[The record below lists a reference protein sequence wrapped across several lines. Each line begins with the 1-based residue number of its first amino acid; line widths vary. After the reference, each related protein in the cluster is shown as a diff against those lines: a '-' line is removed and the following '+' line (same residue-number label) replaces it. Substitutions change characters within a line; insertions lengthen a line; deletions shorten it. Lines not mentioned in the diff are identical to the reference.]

1 MGNTF
6 GQKLVCCPLPTPT
19 VNKLTWALQ
28 KIEGCFRS
36 FMKTLKKRFQ
46 IFFSKFN
53 SNLRKFLLYFRK
65 FFGLKNNK
73 NRHLG
78 KRRHNFYSNFF
89 SGKICTTKI
98 NETYELVYFP
108 KNCISELY
116 AFIVGKSISK
126 YLPLDF

>member
-73 NRHLG
+73 NRHLR

-89 SGKICTTKI
+89 FGQNLYYENKRDMSWSIFQKIVFQNCTPSLLENRFRNI
-98 NETYELVYFP
+98 
-108 KNCISELY
+108 
-116 AFIVGKSISK
+116 
-126 YLPLDF
+126 YL